1 MADKCY
7 YEVNERGVAL
17 LKINNPPMNALDEP
31 TMRQLESSMKKL
43 AADDTVR
50 VVVITGEGATFVVG
64 ADINKVKEVDTR
76 EKGEALTSE
85 AQGIINLIENLR
97 KPVIAAINGLCL
109 GGGTELAMACHL
121 RFISDQAQMGL
132 PEILLGIM
140 PAFGGTQ
147 RAARI
152 LGPARAMEVMLTGKF
167 LPAAECDRIGLV
179 NRVIPHASVLDE
191 AMKFAKELSFKG
203 QLAVSAIIE
212 AVLVGGSMS
221 LADGLKLESRLFG
234 GLAASEDKKEG
245 IAAFLEKRRPSFKGK

>member
-17 LKINNPPMNALDEP
+17 MKINNPPMNALDEP

-43 AADDTVR
+43 AEDGSVK
-50 VVVITGEGATFVVG
+50 VVVITGEGATFIVG
-64 ADINKVKEVDTR
+64 ADVNKVREVDTR

-109 GGGTELAMACHL
+109 GGGTELAMACHM

-152 LGPARAMEVMLTGKF
+152 LGPARAMEIMLTGKF

-179 NRVIPHASVLDE
+179 NRVIPHASLLDE
-191 AMKFAKELSFKG
+191 TMKFAKELSFKG
-203 QLAVSAIIE
+203 QLAVSAIME

-221 LADGLKLESRLFG
+221 LADGLRLESRLFG
-234 GLAASEDKKEG
+234 GLAESEDKKEG
-245 IAAFLEKRRPSFKGK
+245 IAAFLEKRRPGFKGK

>member
-17 LKINNPPMNALDEP
+17 MKINNPPMNALDEP

-43 AADDTVR
+43 AADDAVK
-50 VVVITGEGATFVVG
+50 VVVITGEGATFIVG
-64 ADINKVKEVDTR
+64 ADVNKVREVDTR

-109 GGGTELAMACHL
+109 GGGTELAMACHM

-147 RAARI
+147 RAARL
-152 LGPARAMEVMLTGKF
+152 LGPARAMEIMLTGKF

-179 NRVIPHASVLDE
+179 NRVIPHAIVLDE
-191 AMKFAKELSFKG
+191 TMKFAKELSFKG
-203 QLAVSAIIE
+203 QLAVSAVIE

-234 GLAASEDKKEG
+234 GLAESEDKKEG
-245 IAAFLEKRRPSFKGK
+245 IAAFLEKRRPVFKGK

>member
-7 YEVNERGVAL
+7 YEVNDRGVAL
-17 LKINNPPMNALDEP
+17 MKINNPPMNALDEP
-31 TMRQLESSMKKL
+31 TMRQLESSMKKI
-43 AADDTVR
+43 AADDSVK

-64 ADINKVKEVDTR
+64 ADVNKVREVDTR

-109 GGGTELAMACHL
+109 GGGTELAMACHM

-147 RAARI
+147 RAARL
-152 LGPARAMEVMLTGKF
+152 LGPARAMEIMLTGKF

-179 NRVIPHASVLDE
+179 NRVIPHASLLD
-191 AMKFAKELSFKG
+191 ATMKFAKELSYKG
-203 QLAVSAIIE
+203 RLAVSAVIE
-212 AVLVGGSMS
+212 AVLVGGKMS
-221 LADGLKLESRLFG
+221 LADGLKLESTLFG
-234 GLAASEDKKEG
+234 GLAETEDKKEG

>member
-1 MADKCY
+1 M
-7 YEVNERGVAL
+7 
-17 LKINNPPMNALDEP
+17 KINNPPMNALDEP

-43 AADDTVR
+43 AGDGSVK
-50 VVVITGEGATFVVG
+50 VVVITGEGATFIVG
-64 ADINKVKEVDTR
+64 ADVNKVREVDTR

-109 GGGTELAMACHL
+109 GGGTELAMACHM
-121 RFISDQAQMGL
+121 RFIGDQAQMGL

-152 LGPARAMEVMLTGKF
+152 LGPARAMEIMLTGKF

-179 NRVIPHASVLDE
+179 NRVIPHASLLDE
-191 AMKFAKELSFKG
+191 TMKFAKELSFKG
-203 QLAVSAIIE
+203 QLAVGAIME
-212 AVLVGGSMS
+212 AVLAGGSMP
-221 LADGLKLESRLFG
+221 LADGLRLESRLFG
-234 GLAASEDKKEG
+234 GLAESEDKKEG

>member
-7 YEVNERGVAL
+7 YEVNEKGVAL
-17 LKINNPPMNALDEP
+17 LKINNPPMNALDEE
-31 TMRQLESSMKKL
+31 TMRQLESSMKKI
-43 AADDTVR
+43 AADDAVK
-50 VVVITGEGATFVVG
+50 VVVITGEGATFIVG
-64 ADINKVKEVDTR
+64 ADVNKVREVDTR

-109 GGGTELAMACHL
+109 GGGTELAMACHM

-152 LGPARAMEVMLTGKF
+152 LGPARAMEIMLTGKF

-179 NRVIPHASVLDE
+179 NRVVSHASLLDE

-221 LADGLKLESRLFG
+221 IADGLKLESALFG
-234 GLAASEDKKEG
+234 GLAESEDKKEG
-245 IAAFLEKRRPSFKGK
+245 IAAFLEKRRPVFKGK

>member
-7 YEVNERGVAL
+7 YEVNDRGVAL
-17 LKINNPPMNALDEP
+17 MKINNPPMNALDEP
-31 TMRQLESSMKKL
+31 TMRQLESSMKKI
-43 AADDTVR
+43 AADDSVK

-64 ADINKVKEVDTR
+64 ADVNKVREVDTR

-109 GGGTELAMACHL
+109 GGGTELAMACHM

-147 RAARI
+147 RAARL
-152 LGPARAMEVMLTGKF
+152 LGPARAMEIMLTGKF

-179 NRVIPHASVLDE
+179 NRVIPHASLLDE
-191 AMKFAKELSFKG
+191 TMKFAKELSYKG
-203 QLAVSAIIE
+203 RLAVSAIIE
-212 AVLVGGSMS
+212 AVLSGGSMS
-221 LADGLKLESRLFG
+221 LKEGLELESRLFG
-234 GLAASEDKKEG
+234 GLAESEDKKEG
-245 IAAFLEKRRPSFKGK
+245 IAAFLEKRRPVFKGK

>member
-1 MADKCY
+1 M
-7 YEVNERGVAL
+7 
-17 LKINNPPMNALDEP
+17 KINNPPMNALDEP

-43 AADDTVR
+43 AGDGSVK
-50 VVVITGEGATFVVG
+50 VVVITGEGATFIVG
-64 ADINKVKEVDTR
+64 ADVNKVREVDTR

-109 GGGTELAMACHL
+109 GGGTELAMACHM
-121 RFISDQAQMGL
+121 RFIGDQAQMGL

-152 LGPARAMEVMLTGKF
+152 LGPARAMEIMLTGKF

-179 NRVIPHASVLDE
+179 NRVIPHASLLDE
-191 AMKFAKELSFKG
+191 TMKFAKELSFKG
-203 QLAVSAIIE
+203 QLAVGAIME
-212 AVLVGGSMS
+212 AVLAGGSMS
-221 LADGLKLESRLFG
+221 LAYGLRLESRLFG
-234 GLAASEDKKEG
+234 GLAESEDKKEG

>member
-1 MADKCY
+1 MSDKCY
-7 YEVNERGVAL
+7 YEVNEKGVAL
-17 LKINNPPMNALDEP
+17 VKINNPPMNALDEA

-43 AADDTVR
+43 AADDAVK
-50 VVVITGEGATFVVG
+50 VVVITGEGATFIVG
-64 ADINKVKEVDTR
+64 ADVNKVREVDTR

-109 GGGTELAMACHL
+109 GGGTELAMACHI
-121 RFISDQAQMGL
+121 RYISDQAQMGL

-152 LGPARAMEVMLTGKF
+152 LGPARALEVMLTGKF

-179 NRVIPHASVLDE
+179 NRVVPHASLLDE

-203 QLAVSAIIE
+203 QLAVRAIIE
-212 AVLVGGSMS
+212 AVLVGGCMP
-221 LADGLKLESRLFG
+221 LADGLRLESRLFG
-234 GLAASEDKKEG
+234 GLAESEDKKEG

>member
-1 MADKCY
+1 MADKCN
-7 YEVNERGVAL
+7 YEVNDRGIAL
-17 LKINNPPMNALDEP
+17 MKINNPPMNALDEG

-43 AADDTVR
+43 AADDTVK

-179 NRVIPHASVLDE
+179 NRVVPHASVLDE

>member
-17 LKINNPPMNALDEP
+17 MKINNPPMNALDEP

-43 AADDTVR
+43 AEDGSVK
-50 VVVITGEGATFVVG
+50 VVVITGEGATFIVG
-64 ADINKVKEVDTR
+64 ADVNKVREVDTR

-109 GGGTELAMACHL
+109 GGGTELAMACHM

-152 LGPARAMEVMLTGKF
+152 LGPARAMEIMLTGKF

-179 NRVIPHASVLDE
+179 NRVIPHASLLDE
-191 AMKFAKELSFKG
+191 TMKFAKELSFKG
-203 QLAVSAIIE
+203 QLAVSAIME
-212 AVLVGGSMS
+212 AVLTGGSMS
-221 LADGLKLESRLFG
+221 LADGLRLESRLFG
-234 GLAASEDKKEG
+234 GLAESEDKKEG

>member
-7 YEVNERGVAL
+7 YKVNERGVAL

-43 AADDTVR
+43 AADDTVK

-109 GGGTELAMACHL
+109 GGGTELAMACHM

-245 IAAFLEKRRPSFKGK
+245 IAAFLEKRRPSFTGK

>member
-1 MADKCY
+1 MSDKCY
-7 YEVNERGVAL
+7 YEVNDRGVAL
-17 LKINNPPMNALDEP
+17 LKINNPPMNALDEA
-31 TMRQLESSMKKL
+31 TMRQLESSIKRI
-43 AADDTVR
+43 AADDSVK

-109 GGGTELAMACHL
+109 GGGTELAMACHM
-121 RFISDQAQMGL
+121 RIIGDQAQMGL

-152 LGPARAMEVMLTGKF
+152 LGPARALEVMLTGKF

-179 NRVIPHASVLDE
+179 NRVVPNAIVLDE
-191 AMKFAKELSFKG
+191 ALKLAKDLSFKG
-203 QLAVSAIIE
+203 QLAVRAIIE
-212 AVLVGGSMS
+212 AVLIGGRMS
-221 LADGLKLESRLFG
+221 LADGLKLESTLFG
-234 GLAASEDKKEG
+234 GLAESEDKKEG
-245 IAAFLEKRRPSFKGK
+245 IAAFLEKRKPNFKGK

>member
-7 YEVNERGVAL
+7 YEVNEKGVAL
-17 LKINNPPMNALDEP
+17 VKINNPPMNALDEQ
-31 TMRQLESSMKKL
+31 TMRELESSMKKL
-43 AADDTVR
+43 AADDAVK
-50 VVVITGEGATFVVG
+50 VVVITGEGATFIVG
-64 ADINKVKEVDTR
+64 ADVNKVREVDTR

-109 GGGTELAMACHL
+109 GGGTELAMACHM

-152 LGPARAMEVMLTGKF
+152 LGPARALEVMLTGRF

-179 NRVIPHASVLDE
+179 NRVIPHASLLDE
-191 AMKFAKELSFKG
+191 AMKLAKELSFKG
-203 QLAVSAIIE
+203 RLAVSAIIE
-212 AVLVGGSMS
+212 AVLVGGCMPLS
-221 LADGLKLESRLFG
+221 DGLRLESRLFG
-234 GLAASEDKKEG
+234 GLAESEDKKEG
-245 IAAFLEKRRPSFKGK
+245 IAAFLEKRRPSFRGK